1 MTDDLSRWIDGL
13 VAERRVPQAT
23 CRIIEVL
30 RRNPQVAAFSTV
42 QAMSELAEVN
52 IATVTRAAQF
62 LGFRGWPDF
71 ILDYRGHYLAQLGA
85 DTVLAPA
92 PAVGAESGPRF
103 SVQQD
108 VRALQSLAESL
119 DEERVAAAAERLAA
133 SRRTVVLATG
143 TYLAPANVLAHNA
156 QLLGYDFELPY
167 GSASTQMNAVR
178 KLGPEDTLIIFN
190 IWKTAAIVPRL
201 AKFAHA
207 RRVPIVAFADRTTP
221 AVGLADVV
229 LTVPSEGARYLPS
242 SIPAVSAVQAV
253 LNALADL
260 DRDRTER
267 SLREADELWGEL
279 GIVSGD

>member
-1 MTDDLSRWIDGL
+1 MTDELSRWIDGL
-13 VAERRVPQAT
+13 VAGRRVPQAT
-23 CRIIEVL
+23 ARIVEAL
-30 RRNPQVAAFSTV
+30 RTNPQVAAFSTV

-85 DTVLAPA
+85 DAVLAPDPPSGTA
-92 PAVGAESGPRF
+92 GGARF

-108 VRALQSLAESL
+108 ARALQSLAETL
-119 DEERVAAAAERLAA
+119 NEDQVAAAASRLAS
-133 SRRTVVLATG
+133 SRRSVVLATG
-143 TYLAPANVLAHNA
+143 TYLAPASVLAHNG
-156 QLLGYDFELPY
+156 QLLGYDLELPY

-178 KLGPEDTLIIFN
+178 KLGPQDTLVIFN

-201 AKFAHA
+201 ARFAHA
-207 RRVPIVAFADRTTP
+207 RGVPIVAFADRTTP

-242 SIPAVSAVQAV
+242 SIPAISAVQAV

-260 DRDRTER
+260 DRDRAER

-279 GIVSGD
+279 GIVAAD